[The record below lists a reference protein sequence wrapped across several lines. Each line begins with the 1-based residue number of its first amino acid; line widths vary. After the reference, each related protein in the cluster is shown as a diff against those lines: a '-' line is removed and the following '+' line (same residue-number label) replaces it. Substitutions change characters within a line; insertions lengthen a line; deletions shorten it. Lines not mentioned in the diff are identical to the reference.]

1 MASPIEPFMP
11 YLNTF
16 IFFAAYTVLYKNNPV
31 YRIAQSLVVG
41 VGAGY
46 LLVANINAF
55 NRGVVTQTFVDG
67 SLNWAMLIPWI
78 LGIGYC
84 TIFVPKLISVY
95 RAVSI
100 LTLTVGMGVV
110 LPYGPALFWTITTG
124 YAQNALNILSEGFTV
139 ASFGQLL
146 TAVAYALGLSYF
158 FFTDA
163 VSKPTTTFRNLGRIV
178 LLIYTAM
185 TITTTALGKIN
196 LVQWKVLDTLNGVPS
211 TWWIPALMFV
221 VMAIDHVYPLKNLL
235 GGGSKAES

>member
-41 VGAGY
+41 IGAGY
-46 LLVANINAF
+46 LIVAQIDAF
-55 NRGVVTQTFVDG
+55 RRGVVAQMFVNG
-67 SLNWAMLIPWI
+67 NFNYAMLLPWI
-78 LGIGYC
+78 MGLAYLC
-84 TIFVPKLISVY
+84 IFIPRLINVY

-110 LPYGPALFWTITTG
+110 LPYGPALFWTVTRT
-124 YAQNALNILSEGFTV
+124 YAENALNILGGVSV
-139 ASFGQLL
+139 ASVGTLV
-146 TAVAYALGLSYF
+146 TALAYVFGLSYF
-158 FFTDA
+158 FFTDYA
-163 VSKPTTTFRNLGRIV
+163 SKPTTTFRQLGRLV

-196 LVQWKVLDTLNGVPS
+196 LIQWKVLDAIQGIPA
-211 TWWIPALMFV
+211 TWWIPALLFIGMLV
-221 VMAIDHVYPLKNLL
+221 DHFYPLKNLI
-235 GGGSKAES
+235 SRSPDVS

>member
-1 MASPIEPFMP
+1 MASPIEPLMP

-46 LLVANINAF
+46 LLVAQLDAF
-55 NRGVVTQTFVDG
+55 NRGVITQTFVDG
-67 SLNWAMLIPWI
+67 QLNFAMLLPWI
-78 LGIGYC
+78 LGIAYVC
-84 TIFVPKLISVY
+84 IFIPRLINVY

-110 LPYGPALFWTITTG
+110 LPYGPALFWTVTTG
-124 YAQNALNILSEGFTV
+124 YAENGLKIITEGLSLATI
-139 ASFGQLL
+139 GQLL
-146 TAVAYALGLSYF
+146 TAIAYGLGLSYF
-158 FFTDA
+158 FFTDYA
-163 VSKPTTTFRNLGRIV
+163 AKPTTTARSLGRVV

-196 LVQWKVLDTLNGVPS
+196 LVQWKVLDAINGVPS
-211 TWWIPALMFV
+211 TWWIPAIMFI
-221 VMAIDHVYPLKNLL
+221 VMLIDNFYPLKNLI
-235 GGGSKAES
+235 GRS

>member
-67 SLNWAMLIPWI
+67 GLNWAMLIPWI

-84 TIFVPKLISVY
+84 TIFIPKLINVY

-110 LPYGPALFWTITTG
+110 LPYGPALFWTVTTG
-124 YAQNALNILSEGFTV
+124 YARNALNILSEGFTT

-146 TAVAYALGLSYF
+146 TAIAYALGLSYF
-158 FFTDA
+158 LFTDYA
-163 VSKPTTTFRNLGRIV
+163 AKPTTTFRNLGRVV

-196 LVQWKVLDTLNGVPS
+196 LVQWKVLDTLNGVPA

-221 VMAIDHVYPLKNLL
+221 IMLIDHFYPLKNVI
-235 GGGSKAES
+235 GGASKTES